1 MELRIKTYN
10 NLAQSQLKLE
20 AWDSALASAKLV
32 LKLDPNNEKA
42 LFRKA
47 MALKEKGEVELA
59 IGALKRVTRLYKENK
74 LALIELQRLQAKNA
88 QIRIKEEKMSKK
100 MLGLDKYEAE
110 QAERKA
116 SRAKWGKTLIMTVVM
131 GSVSILLGGGL
142 AAFNRYWYS

>member
-1 MELRIKTYN
+1 M
-10 NLAQSQLKLE
+10 
-20 AWDSALASAKLV
+20 ASAKRV

-59 IGALKRVTRLYKENK
+59 IGTLKRVTRLYKDNK
-74 LALIELQRLQAKNA
+74 LALVELQRLQAKNA

-110 QAERKA
+110 QAKKKA
-116 SRAKWGKTLIMTVVM
+116 NSQKWGKLLVMSVVM
-131 GSVSILLGGGL
+131 GSMGILLGGGL
-142 AAFNRYWYS
+142 AAFNRYFYS

>member
-1 MELRIKTYN
+1 MDLKIKTYN

-20 AWDSALASAKLV
+20 AWDSALASVKLV

-59 IGALKRVTRLYKENK
+59 IGTLKRVTRLYKENK
-74 LALIELQRLQAKNA
+74 LALSELQRLLSKNA
-88 QIRIKEEKMSKK
+88 QIRMKEEKMSKK

-110 QAERKA
+110 QAEKKA
-116 SRAKWGKTLIMTVVM
+116 KNQKWGQTLLMSVIV
-131 GSVSILLGGGL
+131 GSVGILLGGSY
-142 AAFNRYWYS
+142 AAFNKYFYS